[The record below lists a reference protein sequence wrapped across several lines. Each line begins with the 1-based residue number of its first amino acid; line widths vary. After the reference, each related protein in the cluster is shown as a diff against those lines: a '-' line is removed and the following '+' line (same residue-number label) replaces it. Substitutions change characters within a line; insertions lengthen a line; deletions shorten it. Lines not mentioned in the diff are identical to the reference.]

1 MIVNELP
8 FQNKMESLFLLF
20 PAKMSPTKTKRK
32 IRFESSDDIL
42 QLVERL
48 ATEEGIDELRKVLDG
63 DEALPPVNPIIRP
76 LVLEFA
82 DELPIDELLR
92 TLGAEDLLKLEKNHL
107 QNFVSEGQNLHL
119 GDAVHRAFIS
129 VTPSERTIA
138 SAITVLFTKNE
149 GFFQPMDEVN
159 TTKCKYSFVLLI
171 YDRSSHTILF
181 LGAINNKHDDINEEK
196 LSFLHSLP
204 SKEEKKSRL
213 RAASFCM

>member
-8 FQNKMESLFLLF
+8 FQNKTESLFLLF
-20 PAKMSPTKTKRK
+20 PAKMSPTKTKGK
-32 IRFESSDDIL
+32 IRFESSDEIL

-48 ATEEGIDELRKVLDG
+48 ATKEGIDELRKVLDG

-76 LVLEFA
+76 FVLEFA

-92 TLGAEDLLKLEKNHL
+92 TLGAGDLLKLEKNHL
-107 QNFVSEGQNLHL
+107 QNFVAEGQTLHL
-119 GDAVHRAFIS
+119 GDAVHRAYIR
-129 VTPSERTIA
+129 VTPEERTIA

-149 GFFQPMDEVN
+149 GFFQPMNEAN
-159 TTKCKYSFVLLI
+159 HTKCKYSFVLLI

-181 LGAINNKHDDINEEK
+181 LGAINNKHDDEEK

-204 SKEEKKSRL
+204 SKEENKSRL
-213 RAASFCM
+213 RSVSFST